1 MEEIFKVIS
10 EKPEYFAW
18 AFGLVNALWLGFV
31 YFNKRRHEKELI
43 SVKQS
48 FDLDL
53 ERRKKVFEM
62 KASQYEAYFR
72 YIDAIHNRHQT
83 DYQDV
88 FMPIMNEF
96 MSSYLE
102 SSSRDDEA
110 AATAATIKFSEK
122 ISKITRDGMQELG
135 VIESETNSLRLTAS
149 DEVATLL
156 DEIKGIYSAL
166 FEASGKM
173 MSDLVKITI
182 NNDQDLANR
191 NMAQLQELG
200 ELAKAKAAELR
211 EQMRNDLKQ
220 I

>member
-18 AFGLVNALWLGFV
+18 AFGLINALWIGFV
-31 YFNKRRHEKELI
+31 YFNKKRHEKELI
-43 SVKQS
+43 GVKQS

-72 YIDAIHNRHQT
+72 HIDAFHNRHQT
-83 DYQDV
+83 DYQVV

-102 SSSRDDEA
+102 ASSRDDEA
-110 AATAATIKFSEK
+110 AATAATIEFSEK
-122 ISKITRDGMQELG
+122 ISKISRDGMQELG

-149 DEVATLL
+149 DEVAALL
-156 DEIKGIYSAL
+156 DEIKDIYSAL
-166 FEASGKM
+166 FDASGKM
-173 MSDLVKITI
+173 MADLVKITI
-182 NNDQDLANR
+182 NNDQELANS
-191 NMAQLQELG
+191 NMVKLQELG
-200 ELAKAKAAELR
+200 DIAKAKAAALR
-211 EQMRNDLKQ
+211 ERMRNDLKQ